1 MASANVTLAGH
12 TAREFEVD
20 ATERTATLRRAGGL
34 LTNRG
39 VNSKIVWINENAG
52 TVETTNGNASSVAI
66 GAGGS
71 HRLPATCQSFT
82 FKTALGDG
90 SEFIK
95 YTLE

>member
-1 MASANVTLAGH
+1 MASANVTLGGH

-20 ATERTATLRRAGGL
+20 ATERTATLQRAGGL

-39 VNSKIVWINENAG
+39 VNSLVIWVNENAG
-52 TVETTNGNASSVAI
+52 TVETTNGNESSVAI

-71 HRLPATCQSFT
+71 HRLPATCRSFT
-82 FKTALGDG
+82 FKASG
-90 SEFIK
+90 SEFLK